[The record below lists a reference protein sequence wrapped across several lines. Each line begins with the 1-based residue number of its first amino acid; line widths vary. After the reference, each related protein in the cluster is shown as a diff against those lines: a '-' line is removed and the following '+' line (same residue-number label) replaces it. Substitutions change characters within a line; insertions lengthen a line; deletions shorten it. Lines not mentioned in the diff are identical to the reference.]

1 MSISLPHSPASDSTR
16 LARGRIARLAL
27 FALVATAATAADRS
41 GKMNPDFEALAKK
54 SFVKLPAPP
63 EWAPAESAGVWTAEE
78 LKAAFARATDT
89 PPAVNHVR
97 SEFLLPG
104 AEWVRRYRTWFSK
117 LERPL
122 RLRFEGEQWDCDN
135 YANCFVTFADL
146 LALRAGENRGTLA
159 VGWATVFYRHPFAG
173 IEAGGAHAVVVVATG
188 EGLFVIEPQDGT
200 TIRLESFPN
209 RDTIEAVYF

>member
-1 MSISLPHSPASDSTR
+1 M
-16 LARGRIARLAL
+16 
-27 FALVATAATAADRS
+27 FALVAAVAPAADRS
-41 GKMNPDFEALAKK
+41 GKMDPDFEALAKK

-63 EWAPAESAGVWTAEE
+63 EWVAADAAGVWTVDEI
-78 LKAAFARATDT
+78 KAAFARATDT

-104 AEWVRRYRTWFSK
+104 AEWVRGFRVWFSK

-122 RLRFEGEQWDCDN
+122 RLRFEGDQWDCDN

-200 TIRLESFPN
+200 MTRLESFPN